1 MFCSL
6 RSFGGINQILAAG
19 PLFLGFLGA
28 CSPQQDQ
35 VPETTN
41 FAVRDSAGVAIIESN
56 LPAWGEGESWSL
68 TEEPVLSIGAV
79 DGPDEYLLY
88 RSSSAIR
95 LDDGRIVVSN
105 GGSQELRFYDSQGQY
120 LNASGADGEG
130 PGEFRSVGFI
140 WRLNSDSLA
149 VLDFRLYRVSFF
161 DTDGV
166 FSRSIRFGEG
176 ANDMPFPMGMFGDGT
191 FLALASEK
199 DDGEYEADLG
209 SIRDQVEHRL
219 YGRDGRLLRNLI
231 TLDGSELYRA
241 VRPDGS
247 GATTS
252 PQHGLMSWAVAG
264 PDTWF
269 YGGSEAFEIQEWSLE
284 GELLRIIRLERE
296 PRSMPPEVVA
306 DWEDRLQ
313 RMNPQAKAF
322 WTPIP
327 LPDRLPA
334 YEQIIL
340 DRTGNLWM
348 AEYLVLDET
357 PLWQVIAPNGQWLGS
372 VTLPPGGRISEIGQD
387 YVLGTWRDEMDVET
401 VRMYGLEKPAGD

>member
-1 MFCSL
+1 MAYSI
-6 RSFGGINQILAAG
+6 RSARTPTLLAAT
-19 PLFLGFLGA
+19 LLTAA
-28 CSPQQDQ
+28 CSAE
-35 VPETTN
+35 PEAPVEFTGHT
-41 FAVRDSAGVAIIESN
+41 VRDSAGVVIVESAV
-56 LPAWGEGESWSL
+56 PAWGEGEEWSL
-68 TEEPVLSIGAV
+68 TQEPVLSIGAV

-95 LDDGRIVVSN
+95 LDDGRIVVAN
-105 GGSQELRFYDSQGQY
+105 GGSHELRFYDSMGRY
-120 LNASGADGEG
+120 LNASGAEGEG

-140 WRLNSDSLA
+140 WRLGSDSLA
-149 VLDFRLYRVSFF
+149 VLDFGLYRVSFF

-176 ANDMPFPMGMFGDGT
+176 GNDMPFPMGMFGDGT
-191 FLALASEK
+191 FLALSSGK

-209 SIRDQVEHRL
+209 SIRDRVEHRL
-219 YGRDGRLLRNLI
+219 YGRDGRLLRNLA

-252 PQHGLMSWAVAG
+252 PQHGLRSWAVAG
-264 PDTWF
+264 SDAWF
-269 YGGSEAFEIQEWSLE
+269 YGGSESFEIQEWSLE
-284 GELLRIIRLERE
+284 GELLKILRLERE

-340 DRTGNLWM
+340 DRAGNLWM
-348 AEYLVLDET
+348 AEYQVLDET
-357 PLWQVIAPNGQWLGS
+357 PLWQVFAPDGHWLGA
-372 VTLPPGGRISEIGQD
+372 VAMPPGGRISEIGSD

-401 VRMYGLEKPAGD
+401 VRMYGLQKPGGE